1 MTYPWTMISV
11 NNYSEKIQEVNL
23 QALPKVLQEGHGF
36 FLEASGWY
44 KQDSTVTE
52 SIDLYIQKLND
63 HLKQGNDAAKE
74 FIENFL
80 KMQNKVKT
88 KHQLGL
94 YIKSLQ
100 KAILEKRI
108 RKSSLMA
115 RHIAKIQEV
124 LIKQYNRLPD
134 NGKVRITI
142 NDAWRNELE
151 SGAKKVQALNG
162 VGAFASNEETP
173 ELKVKKKKSLF
184 DSMNEIDER
193 PSENSFRLVGDLGT
207 LLGDLERFEL
217 AITLEGDQGGGKTRF
232 SYQLA
237 NGFADIDLKVAMFS
251 LEIGRKSDLVRRMR
265 EEYLKAEN
273 RDNIFITD
281 QLPEGFDTIRKAAK
295 DFDVIIIDSWNKL
308 HVKSTEFDRLRKE
321 FPNTIFVIIFQ
332 RTTQGTIRGGT
343 APLFDS
349 GINLEVVKVDDTF
362 TNNYAVAT
370 KNRYGVTGIQYNI
383 TRQKIINTFEEQ
395 ENGEGE

>member
-1 MTYPWTMISV
+1 MVYPWTMISV

-23 QALPKVLQEGHGF
+23 QALPKVLQEGHEF
-36 FLEASGWY
+36 FLEANAWY
-44 KQDSTVTE
+44 NQDRTVTE

-88 KHQLGL
+88 KYQLGL

-115 RHIAKIQEV
+115 RYIAKIQEV

-134 NGKVRITI
+134 KGKVRISI
-142 NDAWRNELE
+142 NDTWRNELE
-151 SGAKKVQALNG
+151 SGAKAQTLNG
-162 VGAFASNEETP
+162 VGASASTEETSN
-173 ELKVKKKKSLF
+173 LIMKKKKRLF
-184 DSMNEIDER
+184 DSMNEIDEA
-193 PSENSFRLVGDLGT
+193 PSENSFRLAGDLGV

-237 NGFADIDLKVAMFS
+237 NGFADIDMKVAMFS

-265 EEYLKAEN
+265 EEYLETEN
-273 RDNIFITD
+273 RNNIFITD
-281 QLPEGFDTIRKAAK
+281 QLPQGFDTIRKTAK

-308 HVKSTEFDRLRKE
+308 HVKSSEFDRLRKE
-321 FPNTIFVIIFQ
+321 YPNTIFIIIFQ

-349 GINLEVVKVDDTF
+349 GINLEVVKVGDTF

-370 KNRYGVTGIQYNI
+370 KNRYGVTGLQYNI
-383 TRQKIINTFEEQ
+383 TQQQITNNFEE
-395 ENGEGE
+395 EEHGEGQ

>member
-1 MTYPWTMISV
+1 
-11 NNYSEKIQEVNL
+11 NQ
-23 QALPKVLQEGHGF
+23 
-36 FLEASGWY
+36 
-44 KQDSTVTE
+44 
-52 SIDLYIQKLND
+52 
-63 HLKQGNDAAKE
+63 
-74 FIENFL
+74 
-80 KMQNKVKT
+80 VKT

-100 KAILEKRI
+100 KAILTKQI
-108 RKSSLMA
+108 RKSSLQA
-115 RHIAKIQEV
+115 RHIAKIQDT
-124 LIKQYNRLPD
+124 LIRQYNKLPD
-134 NGKVRITI
+134 GGKIKITI
-142 NDAWRNELE
+142 NKSWKKDLELG
-151 SGAKKVQALNG
+151 SQVQPLNG
-162 VGAFASNEETP
+162 VGASSSTKETP
-173 ELKVKKKKSLF
+173 KLIEKRKKSLF

-193 PSENSFRLVGDLGT
+193 PSENSFRLAGDLGK

-265 EEYLKAEN
+265 EEYLEAEN

-321 FPNTIFVIIFQ
+321 FPNTIFIIIFQ

-349 GINLEVVKVDDTF
+349 GINLEAVKVDDTF
-362 TNNYAVAT
+362 TNNYVVAT

-383 TRQKIINTFEEQ
+383 TQRKIINSFEKQ
-395 ENGEGE
+395 ENGE

>member
-1 MTYPWTMISV
+1 MISI

-23 QALPKVLQEGHGF
+23 RTLPKVLQGGHEF
-36 FLEASGWY
+36 FLEANAWY
-44 KQDSTVTE
+44 KQDPTVTE
-52 SIDLYIQKLND
+52 SIDLYIQKLNN
-63 HLKQGNDAAKE
+63 HLKQGNDAAKRFVE
-74 FIENFL
+74 KFL
-80 KMQNKVKT
+80 KMHDRTKT

-100 KAILEKRI
+100 KAILTKQI
-108 RKSSLMA
+108 RKSSLQA
-115 RHIAKIQEV
+115 RNITKIQEV
-124 LIKQYNRLPD
+124 LIKQYNGLPD

-162 VGAFASNEETP
+162 VGAPSLTEKNPKLT
-173 ELKVKKKKSLF
+173 VKRKRSIF
-184 DSMNEIDER
+184 DSMNEIDEA
-193 PSENSFRLVGDLGT
+193 PSENSFRLAGDLGT
-207 LLGDLERFEL
+207 LMGDLERFEL

-237 NGFADIDLKVAMFS
+237 NGFADIDMKVAMFS

-265 EEYLKAEN
+265 EEYLEAEN
-273 RDNIFITD
+273 RNNIFITD

-295 DFDVIIIDSWNKL
+295 DFEVIIIDSWNKL

-321 FPNTIFVIIFQ
+321 FPNTIFIIIFQ

-383 TRQKIINTFEEQ
+383 TQQKIINNFEEQ